1 MSIKD
6 KLTQELD
13 SMSEAELEQVAEYM
27 AFLRFRARR
36 RTTPLLDEAQLA
48 ALYAE
53 FADED
58 RELAE
63 EGMSD
68 YAKGLLREDSR

>member
-1 MSIKD
+1 MSIKEQV
-6 KLTQELD
+6 TQELD
-13 SMSEAELEQVAEYM
+13 SLSEAELKEIAEYVT
-27 AFLRFRARR
+27 FLKFRARVKAR
-36 RTTPLLDEAQLA
+36 PALAETQLA

-58 RELAE
+58 RKLAE

-68 YAKGLLREDSR
+68 YAKGLIKEDA